1 VTVTAEAW
9 RLREGCAR
17 LGVALDE
24 RAQAQLSRYLD
35 LLEKWNRTYNLTA
48 VRDRKEMIGRH
59 LLDSLSIAPHLDGQR
74 FLDIGTGAGLP
85 GLPLAICFPRWTFTL
100 LDSNS
105 KKTRFLVHVKQALSL
120 DNVEVVCAR
129 VEEYTPQPLPDAIL
143 SRALAS
149 LPDMVT
155 LCAGLLDAGVRLHA
169 MKGSVPG
176 EELALLR
183 ARGLEAEHRAL
194 EVPDETGERCLVTV
208 SRAQQAAADAS
219 L

>member
-1 VTVTAEAW
+1 VT
-9 RLREGCAR
+9 
-17 LGVALDE
+17 LDE

-48 VRDRKEMIGRH
+48 VRDRREMIGRH

-169 MKGSVPG
+169 MKGSVPE

-208 SRAQQAAADAS
+208 RRAQQAAADAS

>member
-1 VTVTAEAW
+1 VSATPEAR

-17 LGVALDE
+17 LDVALDDG
-24 RAQAQLSRYLD
+24 ALSQLSRYLD

-48 VRDRKEMIGRH
+48 VRERREMVGRH
-59 LLDSLSIAPHLDGQR
+59 ILDSLSIATRLSGQH

-85 GLPLAICFPRWTFTL
+85 GIPLAICLPQRTFTL

-105 KKTRFLVHVKQALSL
+105 KKTRFLVHVKQVLAL

-129 VEEYTPQPLPDAIL
+129 VEEHAPQPLPDAIL

-155 LCAGLLDAGVRLHA
+155 LCAGLLESGARLYA
-169 MKGSVPG
+169 MKGSVP
-176 EELALLR
+176 EHELAVLR
-183 ARGLEAEHRAL
+183 AQGLEADCHPL
-194 EVPDETGERCLVTV
+194 EVPGESGERCLVTV
-208 SRAQQAAADAS
+208 SRWQHPAADAS

>member
-1 VTVTAEAW
+1 MTAEAW